1 MLIIFKS
8 LILGFI
14 IILILMLL
22 DLILCVAIRL
32 KYGGFDWKKFLDFM
46 KSGLLP
52 YILIWT
58 FLAGLNIGIPYLVGY
73 LGYDIGLETIIPLTA
88 ITGIVWLALVAKSF
102 ASICAKFKEVEI
114 EISK

>member
-1 MLIIFKS
+1 MLIIFQS
-8 LILGFI
+8 LIIGFI
-14 IILILMLL
+14 VILILMLL

-52 YILIWT
+52 YILIWA
-58 FLAGLNIGIPYLVGY
+58 FLAGLNIGIPYLTGY
-73 LGYDIGLETIIPLTA
+73 LGYDIGLETVIPLVS

-102 ASICAKFKEVEI
+102 ASILAKFKEIEI
-114 EISK
+114 EINK